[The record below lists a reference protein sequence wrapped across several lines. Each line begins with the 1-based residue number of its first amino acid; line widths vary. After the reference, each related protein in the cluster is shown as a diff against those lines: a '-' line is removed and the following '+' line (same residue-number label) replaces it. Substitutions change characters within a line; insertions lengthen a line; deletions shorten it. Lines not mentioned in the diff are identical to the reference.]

1 VICSDGGAMHV
12 AAGLGKPI
20 VCLFGQSVAAR
31 WHPWGPAY
39 ELLQMPS
46 RQVSDISVNAVARA
60 YATLLGGGLK

>member
-1 VICSDGGAMHV
+1 MHV

-20 VCLFGQSVAAR
+20 VCLFGQSTAAR

-46 RQVSDISVNAVARA
+46 MEVKDISADAVARA
-60 YATLLGGGLK
+60 YAALSGRVALG